1 MLKLKSC
8 LLLFTL
14 LLCRTPYAN
23 QPLDCPTD
31 LPPITAGEE
40 ARLISDNFLFLEGP
54 TWSETTNAYYFSE
67 MDFSSTQEKGPAAK
81 IYQLKLPDTLSVFI
95 EHSGSNGLLAKG
107 QKLFTM
113 NHDSQS
119 VSSYSLTTKQ
129 KTIIA
134 DNFNGQHFH
143 SPNDMALHT
152 KKHIYFTDPDWQLGD
167 RQPQLDFT
175 GVYWINPE
183 GKVSVVDK
191 SLVKPNGIVLSL
203 DQRTLYVGDAE
214 NRVSTYQVAEDG
226 SVSNT
231 RKLFANIQSPDGM
244 TIDCAGNLYITS
256 HVEGSIYL
264 YSAEG
269 IQLDKIK
276 VGPNTTNV
284 EFGGPDMQT
293 LLITTA
299 SGLYSIRTN
308 LPGVVR

>member
-1 MLKLKSC
+1 MLKLKPC
-8 LLLFTL
+8 LLLIIL
-14 LLCRTPYAN
+14 LFCQTSYAN
-23 QPLDCPTD
+23 QPLGCPTD
-31 LPPITAGEE
+31 LPPIPAGEK
-40 ARLISDNFLFLEGP
+40 AKLISNDFLFLEGP
-54 TWSETTNAYYFSE
+54 TWSETTNVYYFSE
-67 MDFSSTQEKGPAAK
+67 MNFSSTQENGPDAK
-81 IYQLKLPDTLSVFI
+81 IYQLKLPNTLAVFI
-95 EHSGSNGLLAKG
+95 EHSGTNGLLAKG
-107 QKLFTM
+107 GELFAM

-129 KTIIA
+129 KIIIA
-134 DNFNGQHFH
+134 DNFHGQHFH

-167 RQPQLDFT
+167 RLPQLDFT
-175 GVYWINPE
+175 GVYWIDPE
-183 GKVSVVDK
+183 GKVSLVDK
-191 SLVKPNGIVLSL
+191 SLDKPNGVVLSL
-203 DQRTLYVGDAE
+203 DERTLYVGDAE
-214 NRVSTYQVAEDG
+214 NRVNTYQVSEDG

-256 HVEGSIYL
+256 HAEGSIYL

-269 IQLDKIK
+269 TKLDKIE